1 MASDL
6 GFSFEMGAIEVA
18 IDGSLTS
25 IRPELPTK
33 YLAPLAPFAAPSW
46 MEHVLAY
53 LLSPAGNTP
62 THLAW
67 VVWVIFA
74 VLLVRAALV
83 MHRIETARRRIPLTI
98 GGWGTRGK
106 SGCERLKAALFHA
119 LRYDVVVKTTGCEA
133 MFIHAMRDMP
143 AQEIFLYRP
152 YDKATIWEQKATLH
166 TAERLGAQVFLW
178 ECMALQPRFVDTL
191 QNEWMRDPITTLTNA
206 YPDHEDIQGPSGEDV
221 ARVIGRFMPEGG
233 RTFTTEEQMIPLL
246 RDAAKTKGTELI
258 EISPI
263 EADLL
268 PADLLARLPY
278 NEHPRNVALILELAE
293 ALGIDREFALVEMAD
308 YVVPDL
314 GVLKTY
320 PTARYRGRALTFSN
334 GMSANERAGFLSNW
348 TRLDFDKRD
357 QDKTP
362 GVNSVVILNNRADRV
377 ARSRV
382 FAKIVVEDIG
392 VDLIVLINS
401 NLGGML
407 QFIEEALDLR
417 LRSTSITGEGG
428 LERALERLDAA
439 LLKIGVPSRADALLD
454 GLSRMLGALPLSSE
468 QVGSIFADPAIKS
481 ALQEPKGAIG
491 PALERALSTFAPPE
505 GQGDIRPEIILHGE
519 RLADRIARRD
529 AVRAEVRAAFE
540 QGAPEKADEAFRKA
554 YKSLFMDR
562 IHVLW
567 NADATGDQVI
577 DFIAREVPPGSDARL
592 MGAQNIKGTGLDF
605 VYRWLSLDR
614 VRASIARMK
623 SDASSRARELSWM
636 LGYSDYGLLDCREAL
651 AFIEDVRKSGDWAP
665 HAPILEGVSRRLTSL
680 VREKEA
686 KLTATG
692 KTGLAVEILGR
703 LEQLID
709 HLDSMR
715 RSTDASRIMNDLYA
729 KRIGHGRA
737 ALLMRGVVA
746 RTKGGW
752 LAKDVM
758 AFITRLQRGRE
769 APRELKDGP
778 KAPALPR

>member
-1 MASDL
+1 
-6 GFSFEMGAIEVA
+6 
-18 IDGSLTS
+18 
-25 IRPELPTK
+25 
-33 YLAPLAPFAAPSW
+33 
-46 MEHVLAY
+46 
-53 LLSPAGNTP
+53 
-62 THLAW
+62 
-67 VVWVIFA
+67 VWVIFA
-74 VLLVRAALV
+74 ALLIRAGFI

-178 ECMALQPRFVDTL
+178 ECMALQPRFVETL
-191 QNEWMRDPITTLTNA
+191 ENEWMRDPITTLTNA

-233 RTFTTEEQMIPLL
+233 RTFTTEEQMLPLL
-246 RDAAKTKGTELI
+246 RDAARKKGVELV
-258 EISPI
+258 EVPPI

-293 ALGIDREFALVEMAD
+293 ALGVDREFALVEMAD
-308 YVVPDL
+308 HVVPDL

-320 PTARYRGRALTFSN
+320 PTARYRGRSLTFSN

-362 GVNSVVILNNRADRV
+362 GISSVVIVNNRGDRV

-382 FAKIVVEDIG
+382 FAKILVEDIG
-392 VDLIVLINS
+392 TDHIILINS

-428 LERALERLDAA
+428 LSRALERLDAE
-439 LLKIGVPSRADALLD
+439 LLRIGIPSRSDALGD
-454 GLSRMLGALPLSSE
+454 GLARMLAALPLSAE
-468 QVGSIFADPAIKS
+468 QIASLLADAALKS
-481 ALQEPKGAIG
+481 AIEEPKGALG
-491 PALERALSTFAPPE
+491 PALERALSPFAPRE
-505 GQGDIRPEIILHGE
+505 GEGDLRSEVILHAE
-519 RLADRIARRD
+519 RLADRIGRRD
-529 AVRAEVRAAFE
+529 AIRSEVRAAFD
-540 QGAPEKADEAFRKA
+540 QGAPDKADEAFRKA
-554 YKSLFMDR
+554 YRSLFMDR
-562 IHVLW
+562 VRVLW

-577 DFIAREVPPGSDARL
+577 DFITREIPPGADARL

-614 VRASIARMK
+614 VRSSIARMK
-623 SDASSRARELSWM
+623 SDASARSRELSFL

-651 AFIEDVRKSGDWAP
+651 AFVESVQKSADPGWAP
-665 HAPILEGVSRRLTSL
+665 HRPILEGVLRRLTSL
-680 VREKEA
+680 AREKEA

-692 KTGLAVEILGR
+692 KTGLAVEILNR

-715 RSTDASRIMNDLYA
+715 RSTDASRIMDDLYA

-758 AFITRLQRGRE
+758 AFIGRLRRGRE
-769 APRELKDGP
+769 APKELGGP
-778 KAPALPR
+778 AKRPALPR